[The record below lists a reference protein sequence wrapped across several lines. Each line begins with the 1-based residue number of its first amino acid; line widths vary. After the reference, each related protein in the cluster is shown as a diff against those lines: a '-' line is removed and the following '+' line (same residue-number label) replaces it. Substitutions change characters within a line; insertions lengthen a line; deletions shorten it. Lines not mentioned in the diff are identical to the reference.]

1 MAGPDDR
8 KKDWRAYEPV
18 PDPVKSVRRARPMN
32 VALIGPP
39 GSGKTRSMLRMMRG
53 VQRVFPGPAV
63 LIDTE
68 AGRSSTFSPLLG
80 HPARPDDPVEP
91 TYDFET
97 IDLRPPFQS
106 NRCWA
111 AIESALRKRAT
122 AIGFDNLSDEHIGEG
137 GYLRLHDEEVERMGG
152 NEWGAW
158 GRPAALRQRL
168 ITGMLHLSVPP
179 VCFYTFVAE
188 EKTAQVEIP
197 DEGRPG
203 RKKKAI
209 IQKGWTPVAPI
220 LILKA
225 MDLTCILPWD
235 SKGTPIW
242 EARGLPFEDFVRK
255 WPDHLVRLLKQGQ
268 ITEAHGEALARWAKG
283 EDVAAAGAPSGGA
296 PAQPP
301 AEPQARVDRR
311 AQLAQVGNLLE
322 KHCGS
327 NNPQRSGALQ
337 AAFGTDKKGAL
348 EKMPDEAFAVG
359 LAALRQQ
366 LEGLAAMK
374 SAARQSPEPDSQD
387 WPPPEEDH
395 RPTLF
400 DPPDE
405 PPAREPGMEE
415 D

>member
-1 MAGPDDR
+1 MAAPDDR
-8 KKDWRAYEPV
+8 KKDWRAYDPV
-18 PDPVKSVRRARPMN
+18 PEPVKSVRRARPMN

-68 AGRSSTFSPLLG
+68 AGRSSTFSPLPG
-80 HPARPDDPVEP
+80 KPAKPDDPVDP

-111 AIESALRKRAT
+111 AIEAALRKGAT

-137 GYLRLHDEEVERMGG
+137 GYLRFHDEEVERMGG
-152 NEWGAW
+152 NDWGAW

-168 ITGMLHLSVPP
+168 ISGMLHLSVPP

-188 EKTAQVEIP
+188 EKTAQVEVT
-197 DEGRPG
+197 DQRSG
-203 RKKKAI
+203 RKKKEI

-268 ITEAHGEALARWAKG
+268 ITEDHGEALARWAKG
-283 EDVAAAGAPSGGA
+283 EDVPALGSPGARTAAQSSAPGADRLASGQPAPQTPAGDRRQALLAEVGRLLKKYTKNKDQRAGAV
-296 PAQPP
+296 
-301 AEPQARVDRR
+301 E
-311 AQLAQVGNLLE
+311 
-322 KHCGS
+322 
-327 NNPQRSGALQ
+327 
-337 AAFGTDKKGAL
+337 AAFGMPEVPASRLPIEQL
-348 EKMPDEAFAVG
+348 EIGVR
-359 LAALRQQ
+359 ALRQQ
-366 LEGLAAMK
+366 LEGLAAM
-374 SAARQSPEPDSQD
+374 AASLP
-387 WPPPEEDH
+387 
-395 RPTLF
+395 L
-400 DPPDE
+400 DE
-405 PPAREPGMEE
+405 PAEREPGEGE
-415 D
+415 